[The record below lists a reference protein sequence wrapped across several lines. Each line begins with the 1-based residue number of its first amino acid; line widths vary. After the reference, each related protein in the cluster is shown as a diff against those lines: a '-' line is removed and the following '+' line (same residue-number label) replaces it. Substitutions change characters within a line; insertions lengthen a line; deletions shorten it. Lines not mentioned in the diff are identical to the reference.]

1 MQKKTMKLKV
11 KSLPLTTIKTYGSLK
26 FLQIYN
32 QASKSKR
39 A

>member
-11 KSLPLTTIKTYGSLK
+11 KSLPLTAIRAYGSLN